1 MGLFLV
7 WVPCALAFFGIGW
20 FAQQVSKFES
30 QKLAREAAEDAALGS
45 VHNGANEFLIALKTL
60 EHI

>member
-20 FAQQVSKFES
+20 FVQQVSKFES
-30 QKLAREAAEDAALGS
+30 EKLAREAAEDAAFGA
-45 VHNGANEFLIALKTL
+45 VHHGANES
-60 EHI
+60 